1 MKRILMLA
9 VMAVAPGMA
18 AASENYDLAGLG
30 KADVAT
36 VETAR
41 LAIPG
46 IPANNKIVGGDTAVK
61 GEFPFLV
68 SLQDLAGHF
77 CGGSLIAKD
86 WVLTAE
92 HCVTEGVA
100 AVVIGAHDL
109 RSTAGTER
117 LRVDRIVPHPLR
129 GSRDYDY
136 ALIHLASP
144 SKFAPI
150 ALNRTEVKD
159 DVAMVTAGWGNMSEA
174 GYEQVNLL
182 QKVTVPFVSEAKCS
196 AAYPGKITDR
206 MICAG
211 YDEGGKD
218 ACQGDS
224 GGPLFMGEGAQR
236 TLVGVVSWGKGCAR
250 PNYYGVYAKVNAVTD
265 WIDSTIKK

>member
-1 MKRILMLA
+1 MKKIFML
-9 VMAVAPGMA
+9 VIMALAPGLVSA
-18 AASENYDLAGLG
+18 ADNSDLSGLG
-30 KADVAT
+30 KAEIAA
-36 VETAR
+36 VETR
-41 LAIPG
+41 GLPMPG
-46 IPANNKIVGGDTAVK
+46 VPGNNKIVGGDTAMK

-92 HCVTEGVA
+92 HCVTEGVNT
-100 AVVIGAHDL
+100 VVIGLHDL
-109 RSTAGTER
+109 QKTGGTESH
-117 LRVDRIVPHPLR
+117 RVDRIIPHPLR

-136 ALIHLASP
+136 ALLHLAGESR
-144 SKFAPI
+144 FTPI
-150 ALNRTEVKD
+150 ALNRTEVSGE
-159 DVAMVTAGWGNMSEA
+159 VSLVTAGWGDTAEA
-174 GYEQVNLL
+174 GGMPDLL
-182 QKVTVPFVSEAKCS
+182 QKVTVPFVSADRCS

-206 MICAG
+206 MVCAG

-224 GGPLFMGEGAQR
+224 GGPLFMGSGAER

-250 PNYYGVYAKVNAVTD
+250 PNYYGVYSKVNAVTE

>member
-1 MKRILMLA
+1 MKRLLMLA

-18 AASENYDLAGLG
+18 AAADNYDLTGLG
-30 KADVAT
+30 KADVSA

-41 LAIPG
+41 LAMPEV
-46 IPANNKIVGGDTAVK
+46 PANNKIVGGDTAMK

-92 HCVTEGVA
+92 HCVTEGVNT
-100 AVVIGAHDL
+100 VVIGLHDL
-109 RSTAGTER
+109 GKTGGTETH
-117 LRVDRIVPHPLR
+117 RVDRIVPHPLR

-136 ALIHLASP
+136 ALLHLAGE

-150 ALNRTEVKD
+150 ALNRAEIK
-159 DVAMVTAGWGNMSEA
+159 AEANMITAGWGDTAEA
-174 GYEQVNLL
+174 GGMPNLL
-182 QKVTVPFVSEAKCS
+182 QKVTVPFVSSARCS

-224 GGPLFMGEGAQR
+224 GGPLFMGTGAER

-250 PNYYGVYAKVNAVTD
+250 PNYYGVYSKVNAVTE